1 MSGFRSTS
9 TVQNGFPSSEPPN
22 LAFSAPVLPEAQS
35 WAESFGSLLS
45 YGLAL
50 TARSTSILCWFGFFP
65 LCLQGPSLLS
75 GLLASIRPSDSLPL
89 LCGSLSSSRGTQPK
103 ASLFDLWPPSLLW
116 LLAVLNQ
123 LIFYRP
129 LSLTLSLPGAPALFG
144 WLGNLLCVYHN
155 PASGLPILHLSSL
168 LLPPENNQLPAPSF
182 WAPHPLGRLCRPL
195 CILSGQPSLQQS
207 YLA

>member
-22 LAFSAPVLPEAQS
+22 LAFSTPVLPEAQS

-50 TARSTSILCWFGFFP
+50 TAHSTSILCRFGFFP
-65 LCLQGPSLLS
+65 LCCRDPVSSPAFWLPSS
-75 GLLASIRPSDSLPL
+75 PRTP
-89 LCGSLSSSRGTQPK
+89 CGSLSSSRGTQPK
-103 ASLFDLWPPSLLW
+103 ASLFDLSPSLLW
-116 LLAVLNQ
+116 LLAGLNQ

-182 WAPHPLGRLCRPL
+182 WAPQPLGRLCRPL

-207 YLA
+207 YLV